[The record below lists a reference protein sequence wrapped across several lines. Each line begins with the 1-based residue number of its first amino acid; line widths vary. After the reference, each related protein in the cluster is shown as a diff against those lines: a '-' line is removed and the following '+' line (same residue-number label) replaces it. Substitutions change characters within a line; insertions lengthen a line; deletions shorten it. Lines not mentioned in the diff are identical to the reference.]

1 MYMSMKELQLTVK
14 QIKYMEIMNELVQ
27 VEQKLSESPPEATLL
42 KVMRRKVLAYT
53 FIYLFAKIYV
63 HFVDVINA

>member
-1 MYMSMKELQLTVK
+1 MKELQLTVK

-42 KVMRRKVLAYT
+42 KVMRRKAMINVKTKRDMAIALIST
-53 FIYLFAKIYV
+53 LIL
-63 HFVDVINA
+63 VIIMQ